1 MSDINVQSFSG
12 KVKVSNDL
20 TVTTN
25 VHADYFKG
33 DGSLLTNLP
42 SGSGGV
48 WNTNSDNEIYFI
60 SSNVGIS
67 NADPGHNLSVGS
79 NLYVDDDGS
88 NVLVVTGNVKAD
100 HFVGDGSLL
109 TGLSGSGGVWS
120 TNAANEI
127 YFINNNVGISNA
139 DPGHNLSVGSNLY
152 VDDDGLDVLVVT
164 GNVNATYLKGN
175 GSMIT
180 NLPSGSGGV
189 WSTNADNEIYF
200 ISSNVG
206 ISNSNPGHNLS
217 VGSNLYVDDDGSN
230 VLVVDGNI
238 AAESIV
244 IGGIS
249 IVPSYPLSLVTE
261 TGNITPHTIQ
271 FTNATTGLVVSSNIV
286 VTGNV
291 TAAYLH
297 GDASNVTAV
306 PAAQITGT
314 LDAARIPTLNQSTT
328 GSAATLTTPRSIGGV
343 DFDGSVAIVLPG
355 VNSGGT
361 QNTSGSAATLTTA
374 RTIGGV
380 SFDGSAAIVPTTFGA
395 ATFSGDVTV
404 ASSKFSFDTNGTSK
418 QENLGGNGRY
428 IKLMKYFGAA
438 SNWKIATGSYST
450 NAYQWI
456 NMRVKMARLDSDVK
470 TIQFNFL
477 GTGGIYSVREPMIIG
492 TSANNEVK
500 VYVNTSTLTY
510 EIYIQTNSASSVE
523 VEISH
528 RASTIDDD
536 YSTVAAGAVSETG
549 LTKIY
554 DSSTT
559 TDFIVKSGNVGIGT
573 TSPDERLHVVG
584 NIKHEGL
591 TMTSGTDVDQMITIP
606 ISLSFDGSTWYTITS
621 GSSHLTTGTW
631 IVKVYIHSAS
641 GAGSGQLYDE
651 TYSGMFT
658 WYSGGTNSTVVND
671 IALHNA
677 GHAQNAEVIS
687 MRTRRTG
694 SGGVNLILEIN
705 SNISWGGTVRTTSF
719 FCRRLL

>member
-314 LDAARIPTLNQSTT
+314 LDAARIPALDTAKITTGTLNVARIPALDTAKITT
-328 GSAATLTTPRSIGGV
+328 GTLN
-343 DFDGSVAIVLPG
+343 VARIPTL
-355 VNSGGT
+355 N

-374 RTIGGV
+374 RSIGGV
-380 SFDGSAAIVPTTFGA
+380 NFDGSAAIVPTTFGA

-404 ASSKFSFDTNGTSK
+404 DSTTFHVD
-418 QENLGGNGRY
+418 
-428 IKLMKYFGAA
+428 
-438 SNWKIATGSYST
+438 ST
-450 NAYQWI
+450 N
-456 NMRVKMARLDSDVK
+456 NKV
-470 TIQFNFL
+470 
-477 GTGGIYSVREPMIIG
+477 GIG
-492 TSANNEVK
+492 TTTPDKKLHIYTTSSESNSQLFLESADRYASMQMKDNSGGVLVQNDQGDLRL
-500 VYVNTSTLTY
+500 LTGY
-510 EIYIQTNSASSVE
+510 DASM
-523 VEISH
+523 
-528 RASTIDDD
+528 AN
-536 YSTVAAGAVSETG
+536 GSEAMRI
-549 LTKIY
+549 K
-554 DSSTT
+554 DN
-559 TDFIVKSGNVGIGT
+559 GNVGIGT
-573 TSPDERLHVVG
+573 TGPDERLHVVG

>member
-175 GSMIT
+175 GSLIT

-306 PAAQITGT
+306 PDVHWNRDRG
-314 LDAARIPTLNQSTT
+314 DVFGKWGQSDFH
-328 GSAATLTTPRSIGGV
+328 PRRTNYGDTRGRERWYGCNWEYRNGGC
-343 DFDGSVAIVLPG
+343 G
-355 VNSGGT
+355 
-361 QNTSGSAATLTTA
+361 
-374 RTIGGV
+374 
-380 SFDGSAAIVPTTFGA
+380 SFD
-395 ATFSGDVTV
+395 
-404 ASSKFSFDTNGTSK
+404 
-418 QENLGGNGRY
+418 
-428 IKLMKYFGAA
+428 
-438 SNWKIATGSYST
+438 
-450 NAYQWI
+450 
-456 NMRVKMARLDSDVK
+456 
-470 TIQFNFL
+470 
-477 GTGGIYSVREPMIIG
+477 
-492 TSANNEVK
+492 
-500 VYVNTSTLTY
+500 
-510 EIYIQTNSASSVE
+510 
-523 VEISH
+523 
-528 RASTIDDD
+528 
-536 YSTVAAGAVSETG
+536 
-549 LTKIY
+549 
-554 DSSTT
+554 
-559 TDFIVKSGNVGIGT
+559 
-573 TSPDERLHVVG
+573 
-584 NIKHEGL
+584 
-591 TMTSGTDVDQMITIP
+591 
-606 ISLSFDGSTWYTITS
+606 
-621 GSSHLTTGTW
+621 
-631 IVKVYIHSAS
+631 
-641 GAGSGQLYDE
+641 
-651 TYSGMFT
+651 
-658 WYSGGTNSTVVND
+658 
-671 IALHNA
+671 
-677 GHAQNAEVIS
+677 
-687 MRTRRTG
+687 RTG
-694 SGGVNLILEIN
+694 VQ
-705 SNISWGGTVRTTSF
+705 WGCGF
-719 FCRRLL
+719 

>member
-175 GSMIT
+175 GSLLT

-306 PAAQITGT
+306 PATQITGT
-314 LDAARIPTLNQSTT
+314 LDAARIPALDTAKITT
-328 GSAATLTTPRSIGGV
+328 GTLDAARIPALDTAKITTGTLAVANGGTGVTGSTGTGDVVLSDAPTFTGTPALSSAASITGTSDGLMSVQNTTTPAIARMLTTGGQV
-343 DFDGSVAIVLPG
+343 YFQ
-355 VNSGGT
+355 SGI
-361 QNTSGSAATLTTA
+361 AATSDSRA
-374 RTIGGV
+374 
-380 SFDGSAAIVPTTFGA
+380 
-395 ATFSGDVTV
+395 
-404 ASSKFSFDTNGTSK
+404 DTNFTSMYNGT
-418 QENLGGNGRY
+418 NYL
-428 IKLMKYFGAA
+428 
-438 SNWKIATGSYST
+438 KIQGST
-450 NAYQWI
+450 
-456 NMRVKMARLDSDVK
+456 
-470 TIQFNFL
+470 
-477 GTGGIYSVREPMIIG
+477 
-492 TSANNEVK
+492 
-500 VYVNTSTLTY
+500 
-510 EIYIQTNSASSVE
+510 
-523 VEISH
+523 
-528 RASTIDDD
+528 
-536 YSTVAAGAVSETG
+536 
-549 LTKIY
+549 
-554 DSSTT
+554 
-559 TDFIVKSGNVGIGT
+559 GNVGIGLT
-573 TSPDERLHVVG
+573 NPSKMLHTKGEVVVG
-584 NIKHEGL
+584 TDGENYQTQKGSLYFIRGAGRAGTGFGDRHHYISTRTDGSGNGGGGNNMIFHVDDGTSVNGTSHATPLKLTGDGGVEIGGWKTKTWSGNMAGSGANTNINIIDMVSSG
-591 TMTSGTDVDQMITIP
+591 TSGQRGEITGELTVMVHRGGGNQQVAYYKVWLNQ
-606 ISLSFDGSTWYTITS
+606 SKWGSTWYGSNVVLSSSQTGWAGITS
-621 GSSHLTTGTW
+621 VALTGGSGTDNNIGVRIIGNTNTTGQY
-631 IVKVYIHSAS
+631 YIKFE
-641 GAGSGQLYDE
+641 GPIYVP
-651 TYSGMFT
+651 T
-658 WYSGGTNSTVVND
+658 
-671 IALHNA
+671 
-677 GHAQNAEVIS
+677 
-687 MRTRRTG
+687 
-694 SGGVNLILEIN
+694 
-705 SNISWGGTVRTTSF
+705 
-719 FCRRLL
+719 